1 MVLKELQYNSNL
13 GKRTKRGISLKNAFL
28 LIFISYFIGNFSS
41 SYILGKIFSK
51 RDIRN
56 FGSGNAG
63 ATNALRVFGVKI
75 GLFAFLL
82 DVLKGII
89 ATAIGNHLMGYNGAL
104 IAGILVV
111 VGHNWPV
118 LLNFRG
124 GKGIATSLGVMLYL
138 NLPTAIVCIVIGV
151 LVIAK
156 TKYVSLGSIVA
167 TFLVPFIGCIIN
179 RPFNFKFFLTT
190 LILGLM
196 AIFRHRSNIKRLMN
210 GEESKLGEK
219 IK

>member
-13 GKRTKRGISLKNAFL
+13 RKRTKRGISLKNAFL

-111 VGHNWPV
+111 VGHNWPI

-190 LILGLM
+190 LLLGLM

>member
-1 MVLKELQYNSNL
+1 M
-13 GKRTKRGISLKNAFL
+13 KNAFL
-28 LIFISYFIGNFSS
+28 IIFISYFIGNFSS

-51 RDIRN
+51 KDIRN

-75 GLFAFLL
+75 GLLAFLL
-82 DVLKGII
+82 DLLKGII
-89 ATAIGNHLMGYNGAL
+89 ATVIGNHLMGYNGAL
-104 IAGILVV
+104 IAGIFVV
-111 VGHNWPV
+111 VGHNWPI

-156 TKYVSLGSIVA
+156 TKYVSLGSVVA

>member
-1 MVLKELQYNSNL
+1 M
-13 GKRTKRGISLKNAFL
+13 KNAFL

-111 VGHNWPV
+111 VGHNWPI

-151 LVIAK
+151 LVIVK

>member
-13 GKRTKRGISLKNAFL
+13 RKRTKRGISLKNAFL
-28 LIFISYFIGNFSS
+28 IIFISYFIGNFSS

-51 RDIRN
+51 KDIRN

-75 GLFAFLL
+75 GLLAFLL
-82 DVLKGII
+82 DLLKGII

-104 IAGILVV
+104 IAGIFVV
-111 VGHNWPV
+111 VGHNWPIF
-118 LLNFRG
+118 LKFKG

-138 NLPTAIVCIVIGV
+138 NLPTTIVCTVIGV

-156 TKYVSLGSIVA
+156 TKYVSLGSVIA
-167 TFLVPFIGCIIN
+167 TFLLPFIGCIIN

-196 AIFRHRSNIKRLMN
+196 AIFKHKSNIERLMN

>member
-13 GKRTKRGISLKNAFL
+13 RKRTKRGISLKNAFL
-28 LIFISYFIGNFSS
+28 IIFISYFIGNFSS

-51 RDIRN
+51 KDIRN

-75 GLFAFLL
+75 GLLAFLL
-82 DVLKGII
+82 DLLKGII

-104 IAGILVV
+104 IAGIFVV
-111 VGHNWPV
+111 VGHNWSIF
-118 LLNFRG
+118 LKFKG

-138 NLPTAIVCIVIGV
+138 NLPTTIVCTVIGV

-156 TKYVSLGSIVA
+156 TTSSMYTVGK
-167 TFLVPFIGCIIN
+167 
-179 RPFNFKFFLTT
+179 FNFKFFLTT

-196 AIFRHRSNIKRLMN
+196 AIFKHKSNIERLMN